1 MIRTC
6 GWCSARWRE
15 EAHLPE
21 GDLKSVRS
29 DQDRRW
35 RAGLGRFRELVRV
48 AGLDENQVR
57 RWTSWRRWT
66 LLAMVEKQWSIAEHA
81 GDTVHD
87 YQHPPRRSS
96 GRSVPGPGLAPASA
110 ILATLRPSPR
120 PPTPYAPHLD
130 LLGRYSSP

>member
-1 MIRTC
+1 
-6 GWCSARWRE
+6 
-15 EAHLPE
+15 LPHH
-21 GDLKSVRS
+21 DLR
-29 DQDRRW
+29 
-35 RAGLGRFRELVRV
+35 GRHVPLRELVRV
-48 AGLDENQVR
+48 AGRRWAVEASFQVVKGLAGLDENQVR

-66 LLAMVEKQWSIAEHA
+66 LLSMVEKQWSIAEHV

-87 YQHPPRRSS
+87 YQHPPHRSS